1 MRTSSSRRVRRGLAS
16 FLAAALAAGL
26 TVAGAGA
33 PAQAA
38 PTDVTGGSATWNFV
52 DSWTSYVTGPIAQG
66 TVAPALQGGQ
76 SSYGPASGTYDDGS
90 STGSVR
96 LGGSTRYQ
104 GHHGALD
111 VTVSDL
117 RLDLTGPTTGVLYA
131 DFAGTVNA
139 GAGDGAKVADV
150 AVSAT
155 RDGDQVTFVANGTVA
170 ASLGDVSSY
179 FSSYAGKP
187 IATLTARVESPEPV
201 APAQATTTTLAVTP
215 AGTSVAGTTVTLAA
229 TVAPAAA
236 GTVEFRDGSAV
247 LGTAPVADGVARLET
262 TSLAAGAHELSATFE
277 PADPAAFVASTSAG
291 VAHSVTATEPEPEP
305 EPEPAVDPKVTVSP
319 STPVD
324 PAVENTFT
332 VSGTGFVGDG
342 ARFGAYVVVGEKSI
356 WDGSGPLVATGWL
369 QLGWVMPQQVVDGAF
384 TTTLTVPA
392 GSFDPSKEY
401 VVATSAAHGLSA
413 TDRSLDTFTPVA
425 VQQPEPQEPVSAP
438 FPQIAEPG
446 TTHGTVSWKVSD
458 RVFSYY
464 NDKQVTGG
472 VTADGTFGFPV
483 TAVAQSGGVTDL
495 TLSGAVR
502 LTWKNTYAGST
513 PFYWLQLEDLTA
525 RVDQA
530 GHGVLSAAVSWD
542 NLTDAAD
549 SSAATRLDVA
559 TFTVDPGALGTGRVL
574 VTSSAQQY
582 TDALLA
588 YLEPT
593 GQRAH
598 FAASGPNDA
607 NAEAKKTAPVTLA
620 FGEDEVTAWEPAIDV
635 YAADGTTPL
644 GDTPVQVGDTI
655 VVKGSGFDPAANVG
669 GYGMPI
675 PATLPQGTY
684 VVFGSF
690 AEEWRPSEGA
700 KGSARKVG
708 SQSWALAASVLD
720 QVPPQYQ
727 GAIRA
732 AWTEIAEDG
741 TFEARLVVKNPAALE
756 GGRYGVYTYPAGGAV
771 NADQEL
777 YAPVVFDVPASL
789 SVTPAT
795 TTVEAGDT
803 VRIAVDG
810 LVEGDVVKGVTF
822 GGKAATFSRDGATI
836 LLAVPADAAAG
847 SVPVVVTSELGV
859 TGSTTLTVTAPAP
872 EPEPAVDP
880 KVTVSPSTPVDP
892 AVENTFTV
900 SGTGFVGDGARFGA
914 YVVVGE
920 KSIWDGS
927 GPLVATGWLQL
938 GWVMP
943 QQVVDGAFTT
953 TLTVPAG
960 SFVPSK
966 EYVVATSAAHGLS
979 ATDRSLDTFTPVA
992 VRQPAPEARPTTTAL
1007 ASSATSV
1014 VEGTAVTFT
1023 ATVTPQAAGAV
1034 RFTAGDTTLG
1044 TATVVDGVASYRA
1057 AGLAAG
1063 SHAVTATFVPADS
1076 AAFVGSASSPVTVTV
1091 TAKPSVPTTAGSLTW
1106 GVKESFRSYIVG
1118 PVADGGAT
1126 ASSGAAV
1133 VDGLFRFGQADGG
1146 TWTAASGRGSVKY
1159 SGTVRFTGHSGALDL
1174 ALTNPVVDVTGPGAG
1189 RLLVDARS
1197 TGLDGS
1203 TFDRKGVVVATLALD
1218 APTTSA
1224 DGAVTYT
1231 KAAAT
1236 LTADGSLAFSGFYP
1250 AGTALDPVTFTVGAA
1265 SSAPGDGG
1273 TIGTPGDGSTGGAA
1287 DPAKATLSVAQA
1299 RPGDEVTISG
1309 VGFGAHEAGIRTE
1322 IRSTPRTLATG
1333 VTANAGGAASSTVT
1347 IPKDVAPG
1355 EHTLLLI
1362 GAGHTASAPL
1372 TIVGAGT
1379 TGTGTGSG
1387 SAAEQCF
1394 AQGVNGATLSWGV
1407 SDRFRA
1413 YVTGPIAKGSVS
1425 TSGVQDSGSAFAWS
1439 GGKGSFNTDLGKGRA
1454 SFGGSVSFSGHE
1466 GILDLRIS
1474 NPRVVVDGS
1483 SGTLVVDVQSSD
1495 MEGDKSSS
1503 SGVAFASLDLSGKK
1517 STSGST
1523 ITWSGAPATLTAA
1536 GAKAFAGFYEAG
1548 TALSPVTFA
1557 FPVGGDVECDAYSG
1571 ALASTGTDAGSLAL
1585 LAGTLLLTG
1594 GAILT
1599 VRRRR
1604 AGRVQA
1610 VATA

>member
-66 TVAPALQGGQ
+66 TVTPALQGGQ

-90 STGSVR
+90 GIGSVR

-187 IATLTARVESPEPV
+187 IATLTARVESPEPA

-215 AGTSVAGTTVTLAA
+215 VGTSVAGTTVTLAA

-247 LGTAPVADGVARLET
+247 LGTTPVADGVARLET
-262 TSLAAGAHELSATFE
+262 ASLAAGAHELSATFE

-291 VAHSVTATEPEPEP
+291 VAHSVTATEPEPGP

-425 VQQPEPQEPVSAP
+425 V
-438 FPQIAEPG
+438 
-446 TTHGTVSWKVSD
+446 
-458 RVFSYY
+458 
-464 NDKQVTGG
+464 
-472 VTADGTFGFPV
+472 
-483 TAVAQSGGVTDL
+483 
-495 TLSGAVR
+495 
-502 LTWKNTYAGST
+502 
-513 PFYWLQLEDLTA
+513 
-525 RVDQA
+525 
-530 GHGVLSAAVSWD
+530 
-542 NLTDAAD
+542 
-549 SSAATRLDVA
+549 
-559 TFTVDPGALGTGRVL
+559 
-574 VTSSAQQY
+574 
-582 TDALLA
+582 
-588 YLEPT
+588 
-593 GQRAH
+593 
-598 FAASGPNDA
+598 
-607 NAEAKKTAPVTLA
+607 
-620 FGEDEVTAWEPAIDV
+620 
-635 YAADGTTPL
+635 
-644 GDTPVQVGDTI
+644 
-655 VVKGSGFDPAANVG
+655 
-669 GYGMPI
+669 
-675 PATLPQGTY
+675 
-684 VVFGSF
+684 
-690 AEEWRPSEGA
+690 
-700 KGSARKVG
+700 
-708 SQSWALAASVLD
+708 
-720 QVPPQYQ
+720 
-727 GAIRA
+727 
-732 AWTEIAEDG
+732 
-741 TFEARLVVKNPAALE
+741 
-756 GGRYGVYTYPAGGAV
+756 
-771 NADQEL
+771 
-777 YAPVVFDVPASL
+777 
-789 SVTPAT
+789 
-795 TTVEAGDT
+795 
-803 VRIAVDG
+803 
-810 LVEGDVVKGVTF
+810 
-822 GGKAATFSRDGATI
+822 
-836 LLAVPADAAAG
+836 
-847 SVPVVVTSELGV
+847 
-859 TGSTTLTVTAPAP
+859 
-872 EPEPAVDP
+872 
-880 KVTVSPSTPVDP
+880 
-892 AVENTFTV
+892 
-900 SGTGFVGDGARFGA
+900 
-914 YVVVGE
+914 
-920 KSIWDGS
+920 
-927 GPLVATGWLQL
+927 
-938 GWVMP
+938 
-943 QQVVDGAFTT
+943 
-953 TLTVPAG
+953 
-960 SFVPSK
+960 
-966 EYVVATSAAHGLS
+966 
-979 ATDRSLDTFTPVA
+979 
-992 VRQPAPEARPTTTAL
+992 RQPAPEARPTTTAL

-1023 ATVTPQAAGAV
+1023 ATVTPQAAGTV

-1057 AGLAAG
+1057 TGLAAG
-1063 SHAVTATFVPADS
+1063 SHAVTATFVPSDS
-1076 AAFVGSASSPVTVTV
+1076 TAFVGSASSPVTVTV

-1118 PVADGGAT
+1118 PVAGGGAT
-1126 ASSGAAV
+1126 TSSGAAV

-1203 TFDRKGVVVATLALD
+1203 TFDRKGVVVATLALG
-1218 APTTSA
+1218 APTTSG

-1265 SSAPGDGG
+1265 STAPGGGG
-1273 TIGTPGDGSTGGAA
+1273 TIGTPGTGTPGTPA

-1362 GAGHTASAPL
+1362 GADHTASAPL

-1387 SAAEQCF
+1387 SAVEQQCF

-1495 MEGDKSSS
+1495 MEGNKSSS

-1523 ITWSGAPATLTAA
+1523 ITWSGARATLTAA

-1548 TALSPVTFA
+1548 TALSPVTFT

-1604 AGRVQA
+1604 AGRAQA
-1610 VATA
+1610 VTLA

>member
-66 TVAPALQGGQ
+66 TVTPALQGGQ
-76 SSYGPASGTYDDGS
+76 SSYGPASGTYDDASG
-90 STGSVR
+90 TGTVR
-96 LGGSTRYQ
+96 LGGATRYQ

-187 IATLTARVESPEPV
+187 IATLTARVESPEP
-201 APAQATTTTLAVTP
+201 ASPAQATTTTLAVTP

-236 GTVEFRDGSAV
+236 GTVAFRDGSAV

-262 TSLAAGAHELSATFE
+262 ASLAAGAHELSATFD

-291 VAHSVTATEPEPEP
+291 VVHSVTAAEPEPEP

-319 STPVD
+319 SAPVD

-332 VSGTGFVGDG
+332 ISGTGFVGAG
-342 ARFGAYVVVGEKSI
+342 AANGAYVLLGDASI
-356 WDGSGPLVATGWL
+356 WDGSGPLVASGWL
-369 QLGWVMPQQVVDGAF
+369 AQGWVMPQQVRAGAF

-392 GSFDPSKEY
+392 GKLDPAKEY

-413 TDRSLDTFTPVA
+413 TDRSLDTFTSVS
-425 VQQPEPQEPVSAP
+425 VQQPEPQVPLSAP

-446 TTHGTVSWKVSD
+446 TTRGTVSWKVSD

-483 TAVAQSGGVTDL
+483 TVVERSDSDTDL
-495 TLSGAVR
+495 TLSGALR
-502 LTWKNTYAGST
+502 LTWKNTYAGNT

-525 RVDQA
+525 RVDES

-549 SSAATRLDVA
+549 SSAATQLDVA
-559 TFTVDPGALGTGRVL
+559 TFTVDPEALGSGRVL

-598 FAASGPNDA
+598 FVASGPNDA

-620 FGEDEVTAWEPAIDV
+620 FGEDEVPAWEPAIDV

-644 GDTPVQVGDTI
+644 GDSTVAVGDTI
-655 VVKGSGFDPAANVG
+655 VVKGLGFDPAANVG

-700 KGSARKVG
+700 KGSTRKVG

-777 YAPVVFDVPASL
+777 FAPVAFDTPASL
-789 SVTPAT
+789 TVTPAT

-803 VRIAVDG
+803 VRLTVGG
-810 LVEGDVVKGVTF
+810 LVEGDDVKGVTF
-822 GGKAATFSRDGATI
+822 GGKAATYSRDGAAI
-836 LLAVPADAAAG
+836 LLTVPADAAAG
-847 SVPVVVTSELGV
+847 PVPVVVTSELGV
-859 TGSTTLTVTAPAP
+859 TGSATLTVTAPAP
-872 EPEPAVDP
+872 EPVPT
-880 KVTVSPSTPVDP
+880 VTVSPSAPVDP
-892 AVENTFTV
+892 AVETTFTV

-914 YVVVGE
+914 YVLVGDA
-920 KSIWDGS
+920 SIWDGS
-927 GPLVATGWLQL
+927 GPLVADGWLQL

-960 SFVPSK
+960 SFDPAK

-992 VRQPAPEARPTTTAL
+992 VLQPGPVDPEPTT
-1007 ASSATSV
+1007 
-1014 VEGTAVTFT
+1014 
-1023 ATVTPQAAGAV
+1023 P
-1034 RFTAGDTTLG
+1034 TT
-1044 TATVVDGVASYRA
+1044 
-1057 AGLAAG
+1057 
-1063 SHAVTATFVPADS
+1063 
-1076 AAFVGSASSPVTVTV
+1076 VGSLS
-1091 TAKPSVPTTAGSLTW
+1091 W
-1106 GVKESFRSYIVG
+1106 GVRGSFVDYIQG
-1118 PVADGGAT
+1118 PIAKGGAT
-1126 ASSGAAV
+1126 ASAGAAV
-1133 VDGLFRFGQADGG
+1133 SGKTFTFWQSTPWAAPVAGTSTGYRGTVQFSGHDGLLSLTVSDPRVRIDGTRAG
-1146 TWTAASGRGSVKY
+1146 T
-1159 SGTVRFTGHSGALDL
+1159 LL
-1174 ALTNPVVDVTGPGAG
+1174 LDVT
-1189 RLLVDARS
+1189 S
-1197 TGLDGS
+1197 SNLDGT
-1203 TFDRKGVVVATLALD
+1203 TFAAKGVEFATLALPT
-1218 APTTSA
+1218 PTTA
-1224 DGAVTYT
+1224 KDGAVTY
-1231 KAAAT
+1231 ADAGAT
-1236 LTADGSLAFSGFYP
+1236 LTAAGSAAFSGFYG
-1250 AGTALDPVTFTVGAA
+1250 AGEALAPVTFTVGAPT
-1265 SSAPGDGG
+1265 SSTGGDGG
-1273 TIGTPGDGSTGGAA
+1273 TIGTPGDGSTGGTV
-1287 DPAKATLSVAQA
+1287 DPAKATLSVSQA
-1299 RPGDEVTISG
+1299 APGEAVTING
-1309 VGFGAHEAGIRTE
+1309 IGFGANESGIRTE

-1333 VTANAGGAASSTVT
+1333 VTANAGGAATSTVT
-1347 IPKDVAPG
+1347 IPRDVAPG
-1355 EHTLLLI
+1355 EHTLLLV
-1362 GAGHTASAPL
+1362 GANHTASAPI
-1372 TIVGAGT
+1372 TIVGTGT
-1379 TGTGTGSG
+1379 TGTGSG
-1387 SAAEQCF
+1387 SATEQCF
-1394 AQGVNGATLSWGV
+1394 AQGVHGATLSWGV

-1425 TSGVQDSGSAFAWS
+1425 TSGVQDSGSAFTWS

-1474 NPRVVVDGS
+1474 NPRVVVNGS
-1483 SGTLVVDVQSSD
+1483 SGTLVVDVRSSD
-1495 MEGDKSSS
+1495 MEGNTSSS
-1503 SGVAFASLDLSGKK
+1503 NGVAFASLDLSGKK

-1548 TALSPVTFA
+1548 TALSPVTFS
-1557 FPVGGDVECDAYSG
+1557 FPIGGDVECDAYSG

-1599 VRRRR
+1599 ARRRR
-1604 AGRVQA
+1604 ACGGAVSVRPGRRGPRRSRRPCSGG
-1610 VATA
+1610 TGTGRRRTSSWSPS